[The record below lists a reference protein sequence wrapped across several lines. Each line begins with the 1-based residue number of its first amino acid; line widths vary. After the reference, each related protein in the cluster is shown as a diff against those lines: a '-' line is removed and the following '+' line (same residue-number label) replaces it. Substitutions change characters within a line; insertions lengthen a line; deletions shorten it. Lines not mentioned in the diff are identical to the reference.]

1 MRAWNYIQKTLGSTL
16 EIKIIKQTHKIMM
29 HKEKHRDGID
39 VLVGEYRKSSAFAG
53 WHIFAPVDLIER
65 YMEDAIS
72 RFHEIQKDDP
82 IMAAINLFG
91 NIIIIYIYI
100 YLKWKRKNLLLD
112 FGSYFDVDEMLANFK
127 LLS

>member
-39 VLVGEYRKSSAFAG
+39 VLVGEYRKSPAFAG

-65 YMEDAIS
+65 YMEDAIF

-100 YLKWKRKNLLLD
+100 YL
-112 FGSYFDVDEMLANFK
+112 FEMETEEPFA
-127 LLS
+127 